1 MYLKLVV
8 ALVSTPA
15 YGNKRFLMEL
25 NISSISTTNLP
36 AADPI
41 DLTCLPAALQTILQ
55 AAGPIE

>member
-1 MYLKLVV
+1 VV